1 MRYRTFLKIIFAVV
15 VFLAPLFSKSVHAQ
29 LSFTEIPIEK
39 PRVLVLTDIANEPDD
54 QESLVRFLSYANEFD
69 IEGFVATTSNWMRD
83 TTRADVIRE
92 IIDAYGEVRDNLEKH
107 ASGFPSEEYLMNR
120 VTSHLPVYGMEG
132 VGAGKSTDGSRHII
146 DVVDNADDRPVW
158 VTVWGG
164 ANALAQALWKVR
176 ETRSTEAL
184 DAFISKMKVYTIS
197 DQDDAGIWIRNNFPD
212 LFYIVSPSE
221 PDGGQW
227 YHRATWTGIAGDKFY
242 QNGPGHKFELVE
254 NEWLRKNVMENHGPL
269 GAQYPEHLFIMEG
282 DTPSYLGL
290 IRNGLG
296 WSLSPAYGGW
306 GGRYQHLQ
314 PFGEASPIWT
324 NGRNSRDRVIAED
337 GNAYVSDQATIW
349 RWREAFQ
356 YDFEARIDWGTM
368 PYEDANHNPKAV
380 VNGHKGKSVLKV
392 TAAPGDTIRLDAAKS
407 SDPDGDQVS
416 YKWWVYPEAGTLSR
430 WWTFRWAETH
440 PGDTKISN
448 PNSAATDIIIPH
460 NFLEEVPGRS
470 PKENSI
476 HIILEVIDDGKPE
489 LRSYRRVIVEVI
501 EEEKLTLIIKGV

>member
-1 MRYRTFLKIIFAVV
+1 MTVEALLRVFGITAVLLTALSSNPAYAQHSAKEMRV
-15 VFLAPLFSKSVHAQ
+15 
-29 LSFTEIPIEK
+29 EK

-83 TTRADVIRE
+83 TTRADVILE
-92 IIDAYGEVRDNLEKH
+92 IINAYGEVRDNLQTH
-107 ASGFPSEEYLMNR
+107 ASGFPTEEYLMNL
-120 VTSHLPVYGMEG
+120 VASHLPVYGMEG
-132 VGAGKSTDGSRHII
+132 VGPGKNTEGSRHII
-146 DVVDNADDRPVW
+146 DVVDKADDRPVW

-164 ANALAQALWKVR
+164 ASALAQALWQVR
-176 ETRSTEAL
+176 QTRSAKAV
-184 DAFISKMKVYTIS
+184 DAFVSKMKVYTIS
-197 DQDDAGIWIRNNFPD
+197 DQDDAGIWIRDNFPN

-254 NEWLRKNVMENHGPL
+254 NEWLRENVMENHGPL

-306 GGRYQHLQ
+306 GGRYQLAQ
-314 PFGEASPIWT
+314 TFGETRPIWT
-324 NGRNSRDRVIAED
+324 NGRNSRDRVVAED
-337 GNAYVSDQATIW
+337 GETYVSDQATVW

-356 YDFEARIDWGTM
+356 FDFAARMDWGTM
-368 PYEDANHNPKAV
+368 SYEEANHNPKAV
-380 VNGHKGKSVLKV
+380 VNGFKGKSVLKV
-392 TAAPGDTIRLDAAKS
+392 AAAPGERISLDASGS
-407 SDPDGDQVS
+407 SDPDGDQLS

-430 WWTFRWAETH
+430 WWTFRWADMH
-440 PGDTKISN
+440 PGDTKVLN
-448 PNSAATDIIIPH
+448 PNSAKTDITFPD

-470 PKENSI
+470 SEEYTV
-476 HIILEVIDDGKPE
+476 HIILEVIDDGQPA
-489 LRSYRRVIVEVI
+489 LRSYRRVIVEII
-501 EEEKLTLIIKGV
+501 EKN